1 MQKVQPD
8 IIFTGLFAN
17 GGGDD
22 FDVSPAV
29 AELRINDDVSEKFR
43 TFFNNVVEFDFPR
56 DDVAPPDAASRTWN
70 GTIYEDVKNVL
81 LDFQECIE
89 ITQIKG
95 DDYASLQRL
104 LFITQIV
111 NLMQ

>member
-17 GGGDD
+17 GKGDD
-22 FDVSPAV
+22 FDVFPAV
-29 AELRINDDVSEKFR
+29 AELRINDDVSAKFCA
-43 TFFNNVVEFDFPR
+43 FFNNVVEFDFPR
-56 DDVAPPDAASRTWN
+56 DDVAPPDAVSRTWH

-95 DDYASLQRL
+95 EGDVSIQSL
-104 LFITQIV
+104 LFVTQVV
-111 NLMQ
+111 NLMH